1 MQEEDDEGDVK
12 GGGDA
17 SAELE
22 MELEAGL
29 EEEDGDCV
37 DEDEL
42 EEETLP
48 EGMSAPPMNDDAY

>member
-1 MQEEDDEGDVK
+1 VQEEEEGGESQGADTTA
-12 GGGDA
+12 D
-17 SAELE
+17 LE
-22 MELEAGL
+22 MELEADL